1 MKNLERLIRCVY
13 KDADFNNLC
22 KQIVSADYMD
32 GAAFDLKDEKTC
44 QAVKDRYL
52 RLFPNNYSEALLDN
66 IINEKIGD
74 KQHFFADEMFVKA
87 AKKYLIL
94 KGEMLEIN
102 FDNLLEW
109 NDFINVAP
117 ADIYIAA
124 FPSKDLPLSFLTGH
138 DNQRLYSILKE
149 KRVAENHMHLNASG
163 YSTELNW
170 YSFVYKKPFY
180 CKIKEFDDI
189 FSLKLK
195 MLRIYLEYHLK
206 KESFLSRKD
215 VMNILAAE
223 DYVDVSRYMDD
234 FRWMQ
239 HCLDEENKNGK
250 LYSCE
255 RRFLKDCFLKTNDC
269 LPLFRDLF
277 NLYLTGFI
285 QKFFVFAQ
293 DNTGMGFEKFQKCQ
307 DKKDLL
313 FNDKGELYKSIA
325 EKYNEENIVSKIEFR
340 IAPQTKK
347 KFKYIQSE
355 MEASLTSVYGKNKPN
370 CGYIFHFIKKK
381 GKTLLHQISDIS
393 KQSRKIL
400 GLLNSAYSQ
409 YVVGIDA
416 AGDEL
421 CVKPELYAP
430 YFRRCRAEKADLSF
444 TYHVG
449 EVYTSLCSG
458 LRAIYETID
467 FFNFR
472 RGDRLGH
479 ALALGAE
486 PRQLAQTRME
496 CVVIPAGEYLDNLA
510 WLFFM
515 LRKQN
520 ADPLLSFEVSN
531 RFTEIRNLIF
541 QGQGEFCTVDISTYL
556 ASWRL
561 RADDPLL
568 YNRQGD
574 APNSVEVW
582 RQNGE
587 NSAYREAFRNET
599 ARKLNWYYL
608 YDKVYEKQ
616 RNQAVKI
623 RVDETYLKVLSAS
636 QTFLKKL
643 IANKGIAVEANPSSN
658 RKISPIDNFAD
669 LPLFAL
675 NRHRLYS
682 LAATD
687 CDVPVCVNTDDSA
700 VFQTSLGMEYA
711 VIAKTLLDKGASSE
725 EVYDFIEYLRKS
737 SLEQSFVKEDN
748 SLRYNQ

>member
-1 MKNLERLIRCVY
+1 MRNLERLIRCAY

-22 KQIVSADYMD
+22 ERIVSADYTD
-32 GAAFDLKDEKTC
+32 GEAFDLKDEKTC
-44 QAVKDRYL
+44 QTVKDRYL

-87 AKKYLIL
+87 AKKYLIP
-94 KGEMLEIN
+94 KGKKLEIN
-102 FDNLLEW
+102 FDSLLEW

-124 FPSKDLPLSFLTGH
+124 FPSKDLPLSFLPGH
-138 DNQRLYSILKE
+138 DNHRLCSTLKE
-149 KRVAENHMHLNASG
+149 KGVAENHMHLNASG

-170 YSFVYKKPFY
+170 YAFIYKKPFY

-195 MLRIYLEYHLK
+195 MLRIYIEYYIMN
-206 KESFLSRKD
+206 ENFLSRKD
-215 VMNILAAE
+215 IMNILDAK
-223 DYVDVSRYMDD
+223 DYGNVAQYMDN

-239 HCLDEENKNGK
+239 HCLDEKNKNGQI
-250 LYSCE
+250 YECE
-255 RRFLKDCFLKTNDC
+255 RRFLKNCFLKTDDFQ
-269 LPLFRDLF
+269 PLFRDLF
-277 NLYLTGFI
+277 NLYLTGFV
-285 QKFFVFAQ
+285 QKFFMFTQ
-293 DNTGMGFEKFQKCQ
+293 DNIGMGFEKFQKCQ
-307 DKKDLL
+307 AKKDLL
-313 FNDKGELYKSIA
+313 FSGKGELYKSIA
-325 EKYNEENIVSKIEFR
+325 EKYSEENIVSKIEFR
-340 IAPQTKK
+340 IAPQTKR

-355 MEASLTSVYGKNKPN
+355 MDASLASVYGENKPN
-370 CGYIFHFIKKK
+370 CGYIFHFIKRK
-381 GKTLLHQISDIS
+381 GKTLLHQTSDINN
-393 KQSRKIL
+393 QSRKIL
-400 GLLNSAYSQ
+400 GLLNSSYSQ

-458 LRAIYETID
+458 LRAIYEVID

-479 ALALGAE
+479 ALALGAC

-515 LRKQN
+515 LRKQG

-531 RFTEIRNLIF
+531 RFTEIRNVIF
-541 QGQGEFCTVDISTYL
+541 EGRGDFCAVDIDTYL

-561 RADDPLL
+561 RADDPEL
-568 YNRQGD
+568 YNQEGD

-587 NSAYREAFRNET
+587 NEVYPEAVRNET
-599 ARKLNWYYL
+599 ARKLNWCYF
-608 YDKVYEKQ
+608 YDEVYKKQ
-616 RNQAVKI
+616 RNQEVKI
-623 RVDETYLKVLSAS
+623 RVDETYLKVLSECQS
-636 QTFLKKL
+636 FLKKL

-675 NRHRLYS
+675 NRHGLYS
-682 LAATD
+682 LAAAD
-687 CDVPVCVNTDDSA
+687 CEVPVCVNTDDSA

-711 VIAKTLLDKGASSE
+711 VIAKTLLENGASAE
-725 EVYDFIEYLRKS
+725 EVYDFVEYLRKS

-748 SLRYNQ
+748 SSRYNQ